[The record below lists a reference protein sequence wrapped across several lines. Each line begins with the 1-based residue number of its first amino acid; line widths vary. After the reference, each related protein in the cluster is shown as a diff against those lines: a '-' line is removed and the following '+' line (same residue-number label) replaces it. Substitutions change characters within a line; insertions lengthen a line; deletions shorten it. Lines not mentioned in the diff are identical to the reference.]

1 LVKVVI
7 YHLAPRADPAS
18 VTHLNGLEC
27 LDRGSALDLDIVA
40 EDDLGAGTDV

>member
-1 LVKVVI
+1 MVV

-18 VTHLNGLEC
+18 VTYLNRLER

-40 EDDLGAGTDV
+40 EEDLGAGADV